1 MNRLLVSGVLALSL
15 VTFFCRTPPAN
26 AQGLIFGGEVR
37 AVANGNPIPG
47 LTVFLVHPQLGR
59 SFPTLTNWRGE
70 FVFANRPYAG
80 RYYLEIY
87 WGPQIVYRGMVF
99 VPSQPQ
105 TIYL

>member
-70 FVFANRPYAG
+70 FVFANIPYAG
-80 RYYLEIY
+80 PYYLEIY
-87 WGPQIVYRGMVF
+87 WGSQIVYRGIVV
-99 VPSQPQ
+99 VPSQPRI
-105 TIYL
+105 IYL